1 MPRSLDQLPL
11 RAALVEIARDFHT
24 RGWMAGTAGNLSARD
39 DEKSYWIT
47 ASGCPKG
54 RLEQNDFLLVEIE
67 SGTVIEQAAPG
78 LKPSAETAI
87 HRVIYQRFPAAR
99 ACLHVHSVDAC
110 LAAERAPPAAASLPL
125 PALEMLKGL
134 GVWEQSPKVNLP
146 LFENTLDVNKIAE
159 AIKQR
164 FAPDDA
170 QGRASVAGGRMPG
183 ATPPQVPALL
193 VRGHGVT
200 VWGGSLQEAYNRVEC
215 LEFIMSHLARCK

>member
-1 MPRSLDQLPL
+1 MAKSLDDLPL
-11 RAALVEIARDFHT
+11 RAALVEIARDFHA

-39 DEKSYWIT
+39 DETSFWIT

-54 RLEQNDFLLVEIE
+54 RLEQNDFLLVDIA
-67 SGTVIEQAAPG
+67 SGASIEQAAPG
-78 LKPSAETAI
+78 LQPSAETAI

-146 LFENTLDVNKIAE
+146 LFENTLDVSKIAG

-164 FAPDDA
+164 FL
-170 QGRASVAGGRMPG
+170 SE
-183 ATPPQVPALL
+183 PPHISALL

-200 VWGGSLQEAYNRVEC
+200 VWGDSLQEAYNRVEC
-215 LEFIMSHLARCK
+215 LEFILSYVARAADNTPSHPHSLPPGGEGG